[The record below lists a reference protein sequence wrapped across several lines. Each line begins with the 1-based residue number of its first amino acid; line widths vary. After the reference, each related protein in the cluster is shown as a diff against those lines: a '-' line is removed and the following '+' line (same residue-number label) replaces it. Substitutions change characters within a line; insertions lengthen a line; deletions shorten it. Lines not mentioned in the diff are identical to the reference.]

1 MLRNREYTEVDD
13 PRSLSGGGLEM
24 VNPWY
29 TPDDDHILPA
39 LPAKLVKRGRDLVT
53 GGQAIRDASERAM
66 QKRYPY
72 VTKAYWRF
80 TGLTRPQTKAE
91 KTVVCWWLGR
101 RALEQEQIVKFVS
114 AGVADWQRAALKGI
128 KRNGRK

>member
-1 MLRNREYTEVDD
+1 MLRNSPTIDIDD
-13 PRSLSGGGLEM
+13 PRSLSGGALQM
-24 VNPWY
+24 INPWH
-29 TPDDDHILPA
+29 TPEDERPLPA

-53 GGQAIRDASERAM
+53 GGRAIRDASEQAM
-66 QKRYPY
+66 QKHYPY

-101 RALEQEQIVKFVS
+101 LALEQEQIAKFVA
-114 AGVADWQRAALKGI
+114 AGVVGWQQAALRGI
-128 KRNGRK
+128 QK